1 MFEWDRSFISTT
13 NNVLFYSDYVFK
25 VIIVGDSGVGK
36 SSVLLRFADDVFQ
49 DNYISTIGV
58 DLVCILQKS
67 GFFVLVSNPLS
78 SVFET
83 VLAQYFTVCHF
94 VKKY

>member
-1 MFEWDRSFISTT
+1 MITTT
-13 NNVLFYSDYVFK
+13 NNFLFYSDYVFK

-58 DLVCILQKS
+58 DLVCISKKS
-67 GFFVLVSNPLS
+67 GSL
-78 SVFET
+78 
-83 VLAQYFTVCHF
+83 Y
-94 VKKY
+94 

>member
-1 MFEWDRSFISTT
+1 MITTT
-13 NNVLFYSDYVFK
+13 NHVLFYSDYVFK

-67 GFFVLVSNPLS
+67 GSFVLSKGKVSNSLS

-83 VLAQYFTVCHF
+83 VLAQILLYATLS
-94 VKKY
+94 KSISL